1 MLLAITGRYRH
12 KKTRKLLIYIV
23 FRVSVGF
30 LKTLLWWRRRELN
43 LSVKSLNSILNY
55 E

>member
-30 LKTLLWWRRRELN
+30 LKTLLWWDVGN
-43 LSVKSLNSILNY
+43 LTYRLTL
-55 E
+55 